1 MSDYNKRE
9 IEEIENGLYP
19 IISKAKDKKSWKY
32 INEYHMDGEYIILAS
47 EFAGNGENPLPIHYY
62 SGKFNLSCLALAL
75 DINKKVNKK
84 FLYNLLNVNVDLFN
98 KYFQSGSCKKKLD
111 IEIFKNYKI
120 RIPPHEIQREILKK
134 IEPKERLINQLE
146 KNINRAEKE
155 AKEIMDV
162 LFK

>member
-1 MSDYNKRE
+1 MKDIIISLDYELRWGMDIVYGDSMNQASSH
-9 IEEIENGLYP
+9 IENTP
-19 IISKAKDKKSWKY
+19 IVIKKM
-32 INEYHMDGEYIILAS
+32 I
-47 EFAGNGENPLPIHYY
+47 
-62 SGKFNLSCLALAL
+62 
-75 DINKKVNKK
+75 
-84 FLYNLLNVNVDLFN
+84 DLFN